1 MRNVQHFLRMG
12 RFFLA
17 YMRHSGRFEAATE
30 SEEGVFKD
38 SPFALV
44 SETVDQRCFRC
55 VSL

>member
-1 MRNVQHFLRMG
+1 MQHFLRMG

-55 VSL
+55 VS